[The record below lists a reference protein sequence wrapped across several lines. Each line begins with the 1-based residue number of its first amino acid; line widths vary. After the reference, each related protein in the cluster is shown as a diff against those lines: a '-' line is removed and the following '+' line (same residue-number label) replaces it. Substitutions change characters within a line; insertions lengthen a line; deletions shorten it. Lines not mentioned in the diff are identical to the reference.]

1 MRNKDNTKE
10 ILIIGMRERCKTKDI
25 IKRFRDYM
33 MNFPEPKN
41 KCRMIMMLL
50 GFHCKMNFPEP
61 KNKCRMIMMLL
72 GFHCKMRMSDSDRRK
87 IRDMLISK
95 ISMRV

>member
-50 GFHCKMNFPEP
+50 GFHCKM
-61 KNKCRMIMMLL
+61 
-72 GFHCKMRMSDSDRRK
+72 RMSDSDRRK